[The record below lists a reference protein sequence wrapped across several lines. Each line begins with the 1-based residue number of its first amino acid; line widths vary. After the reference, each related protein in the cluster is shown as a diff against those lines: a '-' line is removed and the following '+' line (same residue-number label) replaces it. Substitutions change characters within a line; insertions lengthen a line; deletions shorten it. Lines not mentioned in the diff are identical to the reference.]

1 MTILKPLGFTLV
13 ALASAFVALLAFAA
27 SQALA
32 ATTPSD
38 AFAWPAAG
46 PDGTAST
53 ILTIVS
59 LAIVALGATAYGY
72 VALKRANAAEAP
84 RRLQVL
90 PGGGEA
96 SEADDLRKA
105 A

>member
-1 MTILKPLGFTLV
+1 MTILKPLGF
-13 ALASAFVALLAFAA
+13 ALLALTGALVALLAFAA

-32 ATTPSD
+32 TTPSE

-46 PDGTAST
+46 PEGTAST
-53 ILTIVS
+53 VLTIVS
-59 LAIVALGATAYGY
+59 LAVVALGATIYGY
-72 VALKRANAAEAP
+72 VALKRASAAEAP
-84 RRLQVL
+84 QRLRVV
-90 PGGGEA
+90 PGGSGA

>member
-1 MTILKPLGFTLV
+1 MMTILKPLGFTLV
-13 ALASAFVALLAFAA
+13 ALTSAFMALLAFAA
-27 SQALA
+27 SQAQ

-46 PDGTAST
+46 PGDAATT
-53 ILTIVS
+53 IVTIVS
-59 LAIVALGATAYGY
+59 VAIVALGATAYGY

-84 RRLQVL
+84 RRLRVL
-90 PGGGEA
+90 PGE
-96 SEADDLRKA
+96 SEAHETDDLRKA